1 MTILQSAK
9 RRPNWFKD
17 LLRDL
22 RKGKYLKELERVKEL
37 AGLKEDSSDIS
48 VDGLISFI
56 GHVGNALADRDI
68 EALEGMKGE
77 MDSVFSDSGD
87 SLVQTK
93 GYLID
98 NAVSVLTDLKAVER
112 GGE

>member
-1 MTILQSAK
+1 MTILQSARK
-9 RRPNWFKD
+9 KPNWFKD
-17 LLRDL
+17 LLRDFG
-22 RKGKYLKELERVKEL
+22 KGKFLKELERVKEL
-37 AGLKEDSSDIS
+37 AGLKEGSFDIS
-48 VDGLISFI
+48 VDGLLSFI
-56 GHVGNALADRDI
+56 GNVGNALADRDI

-98 NAVSVLTDLKAVER
+98 NAIAVLGDVKAVER
-112 GGE
+112 GE